1 MVARPLKPGVMAPI
15 PDPRDL
21 RPRPPRPWE
30 VLPFVIIVLI
40 AVAAGTYSRLRSDGD
55 WPEYSGGPGRTHY
68 SPLGQIDTS
77 NVSGL
82 RKVWEYHT
90 GAPGEMQCN
99 PIVIHGVLYGLT
111 ATNGVFALDADTGRE
126 RWRYSPP
133 GVNSDHV
140 VRGVTYWS
148 DGSDR
153 RILFTWNSYLSA
165 LDADTGRLITSFGD
179 GGKASM
185 KAGLGERA
193 GDKWVVSTTPGTLFE
208 DLIYMPT
215 RVTETAD
222 AAMGF
227 IQAFHVRTGKLAWVF
242 HTIPSPG
249 QFGYETWSKDAY
261 KNINVG
267 SANCWTGMSVDRP
280 RGILYVP
287 TGSASPDF
295 WGGDRMG
302 QDLFANCLLA
312 LDARTGKLLWYH
324 QIVHHDL
331 WDRDLP
337 APPSLL
343 TIQHNGRRVDAVAV
357 TTKSGFVWVFDRVT
371 GESLFPYQEYPAPRS
386 ELPGEETW
394 PTQPRPMWPLPFARQ
409 TLTEDDISPYAGNR
423 AELLARFR
431 QARKGMFQPFGKY
444 DTLLFPGFDGGSEW
458 GGGAV
463 DPDGVLYVNANEL
476 AWFGRLYD
484 APRPLDLS
492 RMSPGARAYAIYC
505 MSCHGQDR
513 AGNPAS
519 GFPSLVDIG
528 HKLKREEILQQ
539 IVSGKGKM
547 PGFPM
552 IAEQDRRALADSL
565 LGVEKVS
572 AAPRPASPVV
582 ESADNFQP
590 YLLQAYEKF
599 LDNKGYPAI
608 TPPWGSLT
616 AIDLNTGEQ
625 RWRIALGEFKEL
637 TAKGIPPTGTE
648 NYGGPVVTAGGVLFI
663 AATKDGMFRAFDKA
677 NGKLLWQTE
686 LPAGGFATPCT
697 YEVAGRQYV
706 AVACGGTKLGTK
718 SGDSYVAFAL
728 P

>member
-1 MVARPLKPGVMAPI
+1 MAANPDTRRPG
-15 PDPRDL
+15 R
-21 RPRPPRPWE
+21 RPSATRLLPW
-30 VLPFVIIVLI
+30 
-40 AVAAGTYSRLRSDGD
+40 VAAISLVALALRSRLNPGDGAD
-55 WPEYSGGPGRTHY
+55 WPEYSGGPDRDHY
-68 SPLGQIDTS
+68 SALAQINTG
-77 NVSGL
+77 NVARL

-99 PIVIHGVLYGLT
+99 PIVVHGVLYGLT
-111 ATNGVFALDADTGRE
+111 ATNGVFALDAATGRE
-126 RWRYSPP
+126 RWRYAPP

-140 VRGVTYWS
+140 VRGLTYWS

-153 RILFTWNSYLSA
+153 RILFTWNSFLSA

-193 GDKWVVSTTPGTLFE
+193 PDKWVVSTTPGTLFE

-227 IQAFHVRTGKLAWVF
+227 IQAFSVRTGKLVWTF

-267 SANCWTGMSVDRP
+267 SANCWTGMSVDRA
-280 RGILYVP
+280 RAILYVP

-295 WGGDRMG
+295 WGGDRIG
-302 QDLFANCLLA
+302 KDLFANCLLA

-324 QIVHHDL
+324 QIVHHDM

-337 APPSLL
+337 APPSLV
-343 TIQHNGRRVDAVAV
+343 TVRHDGRRVDAVAV

-371 GESLFPYQEYPAPRS
+371 GESLFPYKEFPAIKS
-386 ELPGEETW
+386 ELPGEQTW
-394 PTQPRPMWPLPFARQ
+394 PTQPLPTWPLPFARQ
-409 TLTEDDISPYAGNR
+409 TLTEDDISPYAENR
-423 AELLARFR
+423 AELLAKFR
-431 QARKGMFQPFGKY
+431 QARRARFQPFGKY

-463 DPDGVLYVNANEL
+463 DPDGVLYVNANEV
-476 AWFGRLYD
+476 AWFGRLKD
-484 APRPLDLS
+484 APRPTDLS
-492 RMSPGARAYAIYC
+492 KLSPGARAYATYC
-505 MSCHGQDR
+505 ISCHGADR

-528 HKLKREEILQQ
+528 HRLRRDEIAQQ
-539 IVSGKGKM
+539 IISGKGKM

-552 IAEQDRRALADSL
+552 IADRDRQALVDSL
-565 LGVEKVS
+565 LGIEKAS
-572 AAPRPASPVV
+572 AAPQSAGPEV
-582 ESADNFQP
+582 ESADDFQP
-590 YLLQAYEKF
+590 YALEGYVKF
-599 LDNKGYPAI
+599 LDSNGYPAI
-608 TPPWGSLT
+608 SPPWGSLT
-616 AIDLNTGEQ
+616 AIDLNSGEHL
-625 RWRIALGEFKEL
+625 WRITLGEFKEL

-663 AATKDGMFRAFDKA
+663 AATKDGMFRAFDKT
-677 NGKLLWQTE
+677 NGKLIWQTE
-686 LPAGGFATPCT
+686 LPAAGFATPCT
-697 YEVAGRQYV
+697 YEVAGKQYV
-706 AVACGGTKLGTK
+706 AIACGGTKLGTR